1 MGKLKIITQNVSIV
15 ISKIIKSVLNWA
27 SANESA
33 MFRFIVLGIVMI
45 LDQNYVYNNLL
56 LTSKEMEREPAF

>member
-1 MGKLKIITQNVSIV
+1 
-15 ISKIIKSVLNWA
+15 
-27 SANESA
+27 